1 MDYGFFAKYNQ
12 QEISQI
18 SHSQDLNLRERSEKL
33 SENEN
38 GLPKYNNKVISDFPC
53 FFSLNDKTKQ

>member
-1 MDYGFFAKYNQ
+1 MAFLQNIISRKYHK
-12 QEISQI
+12 I

-38 GLPKYNNKVISDFPC
+38 GLPKYNNKIISDFPC